1 MKIDKT
7 NLIGVSSLLVHAAKI
22 DENYT
27 ENEKKLIEKFISTI
41 SEENLDPISLLK
53 EAEKTESN
61 SNQLLQFTQ
70 IVKKNSEEQKTI
82 VEKIMAEF
90 SITHLRDV
98 KATAL
103 SGGERRKLAIGMAI
117 INDPKIL
124 LLDEPYA
131 ALDILSIK
139 MIQEIIVNLQ

>member
-27 ENEKKLIEKFISTI
+27 ENEKKLIEKFISTV

-70 IVKKNSEEQKTI
+70 IVKKNSLELKMTI
-82 VEKIMAEF
+82 IQTLWRILISDGKVDEYESNLMRRICGLIYFPDKLSAEIKLKI
-90 SITHLRDV
+90 
-98 KATAL
+98 
-103 SGGERRKLAIGMAI
+103 
-117 INDPKIL
+117 
-124 LLDEPYA
+124 
-131 ALDILSIK
+131 IK
-139 MIQEIIVNLQ
+139 ELKSL

>member
-70 IVKKNSEEQKTI
+70 IVKKNSLELKMTI
-82 VEKIMAEF
+82 IQTLWRILISDGKVDDYESNLMRRICGLIYFPDKLSAEIKLKI
-90 SITHLRDV
+90 
-98 KATAL
+98 
-103 SGGERRKLAIGMAI
+103 
-117 INDPKIL
+117 
-124 LLDEPYA
+124 
-131 ALDILSIK
+131 IK
-139 MIQEIIVNLQ
+139 ELKSL

>member
-41 SEENLDPISLLK
+41 SKENLDPISLLK

-70 IVKKNSEEQKTI
+70 IVKKNSLEVKTTI
-82 VEKIMAEF
+82 IQTLWRILISDGKVDDYESNLMRRICGLIYFPDKLSAEIKLKI
-90 SITHLRDV
+90 
-98 KATAL
+98 
-103 SGGERRKLAIGMAI
+103 
-117 INDPKIL
+117 
-124 LLDEPYA
+124 
-131 ALDILSIK
+131 IK
-139 MIQEIIVNLQ
+139 ELKSL

>member
-27 ENEKKLIEKFISTI
+27 DKEKKLIEKFISTI

-70 IVKKNSEEQKTI
+70 IVKKNSLEVKTTI
-82 VEKIMAEF
+82 IQTLWRILISDGKVDDYESNLMRRICGLIYFPDKLSAEIKLKI
-90 SITHLRDV
+90 
-98 KATAL
+98 
-103 SGGERRKLAIGMAI
+103 
-117 INDPKIL
+117 
-124 LLDEPYA
+124 
-131 ALDILSIK
+131 IK
-139 MIQEIIVNLQ
+139 ELKSL

>member
-41 SEENLDPISLLK
+41 SEENLDSISLLK

-70 IVKKNSEEQKTI
+70 IVKKNSLEVKTTI
-82 VEKIMAEF
+82 IQTLWRILISDGKVDDYESNLMRRICGLIYFPDKLSAEIKLKI
-90 SITHLRDV
+90 
-98 KATAL
+98 
-103 SGGERRKLAIGMAI
+103 
-117 INDPKIL
+117 
-124 LLDEPYA
+124 
-131 ALDILSIK
+131 IK
-139 MIQEIIVNLQ
+139 ELKSL

>member
-70 IVKKNSEEQKTI
+70 IVKKNSLEVKTTI
-82 VEKIMAEF
+82 IQTLWRILISDGKVDEYESNLMRRICGLIYFPDKLSAEIKLKI
-90 SITHLRDV
+90 
-98 KATAL
+98 
-103 SGGERRKLAIGMAI
+103 
-117 INDPKIL
+117 
-124 LLDEPYA
+124 
-131 ALDILSIK
+131 IK
-139 MIQEIIVNLQ
+139 ELKSL

>member
-41 SEENLDPISLLK
+41 SEENLDSISLLK
-53 EAEKTESN
+53 EAEKTETN

-70 IVKKNSEEQKTI
+70 IVKKNSLEVKTTI
-82 VEKIMAEF
+82 IQTLWRILISDGKVDDYESNLMRRICGLIYFPDKLSAEIKLKI
-90 SITHLRDV
+90 
-98 KATAL
+98 
-103 SGGERRKLAIGMAI
+103 
-117 INDPKIL
+117 
-124 LLDEPYA
+124 
-131 ALDILSIK
+131 IK
-139 MIQEIIVNLQ
+139 ELKSL

>member
-41 SEENLDPISLLK
+41 SEENLDSISLLK

-70 IVKKNSEEQKTI
+70 IVKKNSLEVKTTI
-82 VEKIMAEF
+82 IQTLWRILISDGKVDEYESNLMRRICGLIYFPDKLSAEIKLKI
-90 SITHLRDV
+90 
-98 KATAL
+98 
-103 SGGERRKLAIGMAI
+103 
-117 INDPKIL
+117 
-124 LLDEPYA
+124 
-131 ALDILSIK
+131 IK
-139 MIQEIIVNLQ
+139 ELKSL

>member
-70 IVKKNSEEQKTI
+70 IVKKNSLELKMTI
-82 VEKIMAEF
+82 IQTLWRILISDGKVDEYESNLMRRICGLIYFPDKLSAEIKLKI
-90 SITHLRDV
+90 
-98 KATAL
+98 
-103 SGGERRKLAIGMAI
+103 
-117 INDPKIL
+117 
-124 LLDEPYA
+124 
-131 ALDILSIK
+131 IK
-139 MIQEIIVNLQ
+139 ELKSL

>member
-70 IVKKNSEEQKTI
+70 IVKKNSLELKMTI
-82 VEKIMAEF
+82 IQTLWRILISDGKVDEYESNLMRRICGLIYFPDKLSAENKLKI
-90 SITHLRDV
+90 
-98 KATAL
+98 
-103 SGGERRKLAIGMAI
+103 
-117 INDPKIL
+117 
-124 LLDEPYA
+124 
-131 ALDILSIK
+131 IK
-139 MIQEIIVNLQ
+139 ELKSL

>member
-70 IVKKNSEEQKTI
+70 IVKKNSLEVKTTI
-82 VEKIMAEF
+82 IQTLWRILISDGKVDDYESNLMRRICGLIYFPDKLSAEIKLKI
-90 SITHLRDV
+90 
-98 KATAL
+98 
-103 SGGERRKLAIGMAI
+103 
-117 INDPKIL
+117 
-124 LLDEPYA
+124 
-131 ALDILSIK
+131 IK
-139 MIQEIIVNLQ
+139 ELKSL

>member
-70 IVKKNSEEQKTI
+70 IVKKNSLELKMTI
-82 VEKIMAEF
+82 IQTLWRILISDGKVDEYESNLMRRICGLIYFPDKLSAE
-90 SITHLRDV
+90 I
-98 KATAL
+98 
-103 SGGERRKLAIGMAI
+103 KL
-117 INDPKIL
+117 KL
-124 LLDEPYA
+124 
-131 ALDILSIK
+131 IK
-139 MIQEIIVNLQ
+139 ELKSL